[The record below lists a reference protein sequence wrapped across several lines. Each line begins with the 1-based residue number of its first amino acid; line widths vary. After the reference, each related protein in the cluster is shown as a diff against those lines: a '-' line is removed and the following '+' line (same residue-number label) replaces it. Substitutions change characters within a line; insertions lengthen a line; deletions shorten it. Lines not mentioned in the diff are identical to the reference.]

1 MIAADLAA
9 LDQVL
14 GNFEARPSQVTM
26 AAAVANAIAT
36 ETDLLVEAGTGT
48 GKTLAY
54 LLPILASG
62 KRALIATA
70 TRHLQTQ
77 ILAND
82 IPVALAAAG
91 VTREVAVLK
100 GRSNYLCKLRL
111 QRRLDLSRY
120 SLPMA
125 LVAAESVAR
134 HSQVGDRSELVGIAE
149 DDPLWPEITS
159 TADNCLGQECPH
171 QDTCFVLQARR
182 RALAADLIVVNHHLL
197 FADYAVRERWEQGG
211 ILPEVGVVVIDE
223 AHGLAETASAF
234 FGTSLSEKRVG
245 NLLTDLR
252 VALPNLPD
260 ALLREPMQALLNR
273 ADPAALRL
281 FAAVR
286 LQPNGQAV
294 RGRVLESLAA
304 PAVELAARLEE
315 LAEVMQEPLLAT
327 DPLFHKFDES
337 LFAAQQDIEKLL
349 FPPRVDDG
357 LVRWI
362 EHRRTDAILIARP
375 VDVAPILQRTL
386 LAEKTVRIF
395 TSATLAVAGSFRHAR
410 EKLGLPADVT
420 TLSLPSPFD
429 FPRQAL
435 LYVPEAIPDPYA
447 PDRDERVAQTI
458 LELALAAGGGTMAL
472 FSSRRALNDAHARLR
487 PELLPYG
494 MELLAQ
500 GEGPR
505 EVLLDRFVASQ
516 PAVLL
521 ATMGFWQ
528 GVDLPADTLRVVVV
542 DKIPFPPPDDPL
554 LVARTE
560 QLRAQG
566 RDAFD
571 DLSIPLA
578 ATALRQGFGRL
589 IRSQRHWGVVA
600 LLDPRLLKRRYGQT
614 LLDSLPPA
622 KRTRKFSDVRDFL
635 TDRLT
640 PA

>member
-1 MIAADLAA
+1 MNVADLAA
-9 LDQVL
+9 LDQIL
-14 GNFEARPSQVTM
+14 GGFEARPSQAQM
-26 AAAVANAIAT
+26 ASAVADAIANHA
-36 ETDLLVEAGTGT
+36 DLLVEAGTGT

-62 KRALIATA
+62 QRAVIATA

-77 ILAND
+77 ILQSD

-111 QRRLDLSRY
+111 EHRLEQSRY
-120 SLPMA
+120 SLPMV
-125 LVAAESVAR
+125 LVAAEAVAR
-134 HSQVGDRSELVGIAE
+134 HSQTGDRAELVGVAE
-149 DDPLWPEITS
+149 DDPIWPEITS

-171 QDTCFVLQARR
+171 QETCFVLQARR
-182 RALAADLIVVNHHLL
+182 KAMAADLIVVNHHLL
-197 FADYAVRERWEQGG
+197 FADYAVRERWDQGG

-234 FGTSLSEKRVG
+234 FGASLGERRVG

-252 VALPNLPD
+252 HAVPNVPD
-260 ALLREPMQALLNR
+260 PLLREPLLSLLNR

-281 FAAVR
+281 FAVMRA
-286 LQPNGQAV
+286 QQQGQVV
-294 RGRVLESLAA
+294 RGRVQDALGG
-304 PAVELAARLEE
+304 PAVELAAL
-315 LAEVMQEPLLAT
+315 LAQIAEMTQEPLLAT
-327 DPLFHKFDES
+327 DPLWHKFDES
-337 LFAAQQDIEKLL
+337 LFAVQQDIERVL

-362 EHRRTDAILIARP
+362 EHRRHDAMVMARP

-386 LAEKTVRIF
+386 LAEKAVRIF
-395 TSATLAVAGSFRHAR
+395 TSATLAVAGDFRHAR
-410 EKLGLPADVT
+410 EKLGLPAQIT
-420 TLSLPSPFD
+420 TLALPSPFD

-435 LYVPEAIPDPYA
+435 LYVPEAIPEPFA
-447 PDRDERVAQTI
+447 PDRDARVAQTI
-458 LELALAAGGGTMAL
+458 LDLAVAAGGGTMAL
-472 FSSRRALNDAHARLR
+472 FSSRRAMQDAEMRLR
-487 PELLPYG
+487 PELAQYG

-500 GEGPR
+500 GEAPR
-505 EVLLDRFVASQ
+505 EVLLDRFVVAQ
-516 PAVLL
+516 PALLL

-528 GVDLPADTLRVVVV
+528 GVDLPADALRVVVV

-554 LVARTE
+554 LQARSE
-560 QLRAQG
+560 QLRVQG
-566 RDAFD
+566 RDPFD
-571 DLSIPLA
+571 ELSIPLA

-600 LLDPRLLKRRYGQT
+600 LLDPRLLKRRYGQA

-622 KRTRKFSDVRDFL
+622 KRTRQFSDVREFL
-635 TDRLT
+635 TERLHDV
-640 PA
+640 

>member
-14 GNFEARPSQVTM
+14 ADFEARPSQAQM

-36 ETDLLVEAGTGT
+36 QTDLLVEAGTGT

-77 ILAND
+77 ILQND
-82 IPVALAAAG
+82 IPLALAAAG

-111 QRRLDLSRY
+111 QHRLDQSRY
-120 SLPMA
+120 ALPMV
-125 LVAAESVAR
+125 LMAAESVAR
-134 HSQVGDRSELVGIAE
+134 HSQVGDRSELLGVAE
-149 DDPLWPEITS
+149 DDAIWPEITS

-171 QDTCFVLQARR
+171 QETCFVLQARR
-182 RALAADLIVVNHHLL
+182 RAMAADLVVVNHHLL

-234 FGTSLSEKRVG
+234 FGASIGERRIG

-252 VALPNLPD
+252 LAVPNLPD
-260 ALLREPMQALLNR
+260 SLLREPMVALLNG

-281 FAAVR
+281 FGAIRA
-286 LQPNGQAV
+286 LPHGQAL
-294 RGRVLESLAA
+294 RGKVHESLAN
-304 PAVELAARLEE
+304 PAIELAAL
-315 LAEVMQEPLLAT
+315 LAEVAEMMQEPLLAA
-327 DPLFHKFDES
+327 DPLWHKFDES
-337 LFAAQQDIEKLL
+337 LFTAQQDIERVL
-349 FPPRVDDG
+349 FPPRVEDG
-357 LVRWI
+357 MVRWI
-362 EHRRTDAILIARP
+362 ELRRNDAMVIARP

-386 LAEKTVRIF
+386 LAESVVRIF
-395 TSATLAVAGSFRHAR
+395 TSATLAVAGDFSHAR
-410 EKLGLPADVT
+410 DKLGLPADVT
-420 TLSLPSPFD
+420 TLSLPSPFN

-435 LYVPEAIPDPYA
+435 LYVPEAIPDPFA
-447 PDRDERVAQTI
+447 PDRDAAVAQTI
-458 LELALAAGGGTMAL
+458 LDLAVAAGGGTMAL
-472 FSSRRALNDAHARLR
+472 FSSRRALNDAQARLR
-487 PELLPYG
+487 QELTPYG

-500 GEGPR
+500 GEAPR
-505 EVLLDRFVASQ
+505 EVLLDRFVQAQ

-528 GVDLPADTLRVVVV
+528 GVDLPADALRVVVV

-554 LVARTE
+554 LQARAE
-560 QLRAQG
+560 LLRTQG

-571 DLSIPLA
+571 DLSVPLA
-578 ATALRQGFGRL
+578 AIALRQGFGRL

-600 LLDPRLLKRRYGQT
+600 LLDPRLLKRRYGQK

-622 KRTRKFSDVRDFL
+622 ARTRKFSDVRAFL
-635 TDRLT
+635 TDRLH

>member
-1 MIAADLAA
+1 MITADLAA

-14 GNFEARPSQVTM
+14 GDFEARPSQVAM

-36 ETDLLVEAGTGT
+36 QTDLLVEAGTGT

-77 ILAND
+77 ILQND
-82 IPVALAAAG
+82 IPVALAATG

-111 QRRLDLSRY
+111 EHRLEQSRY

-125 LVAAESVAR
+125 LMAAESVAR

-149 DDPLWPEITS
+149 DDPIWPEITS

-182 RALAADLIVVNHHLL
+182 RAMAADLIVVNHHLL

-223 AHGLAETASAF
+223 AHGLADTASAF
-234 FGTSLSEKRVG
+234 FGSSLGERRVG
-245 NLLTDLR
+245 NLLADLR
-252 VALPNLPD
+252 LALPNVPD
-260 ALLREPMQALLNR
+260 SLLREPMRALLDR

-281 FAAVR
+281 FALMR
-286 LQPNGQAV
+286 LQPHGQVV
-294 RGRVLESLAA
+294 RGRVQDALAS
-304 PAVELAARLEE
+304 PAVELAALLAE
-315 LAEVMQEPLLAT
+315 LAEMMQEPMLAT
-327 DPLFHKFDES
+327 DPLWHKFDES
-337 LFAAQQDIEKLL
+337 LFAVQQDIERVL
-349 FPPRVDDG
+349 FPPRSEDG
-357 LVRWI
+357 MVRWI
-362 EHRRTDAILIARP
+362 EHRRHDAIVIARP
-375 VDVAPILQRTL
+375 VDVAPILKRTL
-386 LAEKTVRIF
+386 LAEPVVRIF
-395 TSATLAVAGSFRHAR
+395 TSATLAVAGDFRHAR
-410 EKLGLPADVT
+410 EKLGLPDDVP

-435 LYVPEAIPDPYA
+435 LYVPEAIPDPFA
-447 PDRDERVAQTI
+447 PDRDARVAETI
-458 LELALAAGGGTMAL
+458 LDLAVAAGGGTMAL
-472 FSSRRALNDAHARLR
+472 FSSRRALNDALARLR
-487 PELLPYG
+487 PELVPYG

-500 GEGPR
+500 GEAPR
-505 EVLLDRFVASQ
+505 EVLLERFVLSQ

-528 GVDLPADTLRVVVV
+528 GVDLPADALRVVVV

-600 LLDPRLLKRRYGQT
+600 LLDPRLLKRRYGQK

-622 KRTRKFSDVRDFL
+622 KRTRKFADVRDFL
-635 TDRLT
+635 TDRLH
-640 PA
+640 PG

>member
-1 MIAADLAA
+1 MITGDLAA

-14 GNFEARPSQVTM
+14 ADFEARPSQVLM
-26 AAAVANAIAT
+26 AAAVAEAIAGT
-36 ETDLLVEAGTGT
+36 HDLLVEAGTGT

-54 LLPILASG
+54 LLPILAAG

-77 ILAND
+77 ILQND
-82 IPVALAAAG
+82 IPVALAACG

-111 QRRLDLSRY
+111 QARLEHSRY
-120 SLPMA
+120 ALPMA
-125 LVAAESVAR
+125 LLAAESVAR

-149 DDPLWPEITS
+149 EDPIWPDITS

-171 QDTCFVLQARR
+171 QETCFVLQARR
-182 RALAADLIVVNHHLL
+182 KAMAADLIVVNHHLL

-223 AHGLAETASAF
+223 AHGLAETAGAF
-234 FGTSLSEKRVG
+234 FGTSLSERRVA
-245 NLLTDLR
+245 NLLADLR
-252 VALPNLPD
+252 LALPNVPD
-260 ALLREPMQALLNR
+260 ALLREPMHTLLGQAE
-273 ADPAALRL
+273 PAAQRL
-281 FAAVR
+281 FAAMR
-286 LQPNGQAV
+286 ALPHGQTV
-294 RGRVLESLAA
+294 RGRVQEALAG
-304 PAVELAARLEE
+304 PAIELAARLEE
-315 LAEVMQEPLLAT
+315 LAQRMQEPLLAA
-327 DPLFHKFDES
+327 DPLWHKFDET
-337 LFAAQQDIEKLL
+337 LFAVQQDIERTL

-357 LVRWI
+357 MVRWI
-362 EHRRTDAILIARP
+362 EQRRSDALVIARP

-386 LAEKTVRIF
+386 LAEHVVRIF
-395 TSATLAVAGSFRHAR
+395 TSATLAVAGDFRHAR
-410 EKLGLPADVT
+410 EKLGLPADVA
-420 TLSLPSPFD
+420 TLSLASPFD
-429 FPRQAL
+429 FARQAL
-435 LYVPEAIPDPYA
+435 LYVPDGIADPFA
-447 PDRDERVAQTI
+447 PDRDAQVAQAI
-458 LELALAAGGGTMAL
+458 LDLALAAGGGTMAL
-472 FSSRRALNDAHARLR
+472 FSSRRALNDAQTRLQ
-487 PELLPYG
+487 PELAPYG

-500 GEGPR
+500 GEAPR
-505 EVLLDRFVASQ
+505 EVLLERFVQAQ

-542 DKIPFPPPDDPL
+542 DKIPFPPPDDPV
-554 LVARTE
+554 LVARSE
-560 QLRAQG
+560 QLRAAG

-622 KRTRKFSDVRDFL
+622 KRTRKFADVRLFL
-635 TDRLT
+635 SERLD
-640 PA
+640 PG

>member
-1 MIAADLAA
+1 
-9 LDQVL
+9 
-14 GNFEARPSQVTM
+14 M

-36 ETDLLVEAGTGT
+36 QTDLLVEAGTGT

-77 ILAND
+77 ILQND
-82 IPVALAAAG
+82 IPVALAATG

-111 QRRLDLSRY
+111 EHRLAQSRY

-125 LVAAESVAR
+125 LMAAESVAR

-149 DDPLWPEITS
+149 DDPIWPEITS

-182 RALAADLIVVNHHLL
+182 RAMAADLIVVNHHLL

-223 AHGLAETASAF
+223 AHGLADTASAF
-234 FGTSLSEKRVG
+234 FGSSLGERRVG
-245 NLLTDLR
+245 NLLADLR
-252 VALPNLPD
+252 LALPNLPD
-260 ALLREPMQALLNR
+260 SLLREPMRTLLDR

-281 FAAVR
+281 FALIR
-286 LQPNGQAV
+286 LQPHGQTV
-294 RGRVLESLAA
+294 RGRVQDALAS
-304 PAVELAARLEE
+304 PAVELAALLAE
-315 LAEVMQEPLLAT
+315 LAEMMQEPMLAT
-327 DPLFHKFDES
+327 DPLWHKFDES
-337 LFAAQQDIEKLL
+337 LFAVQQDIERVL
-349 FPPRVDDG
+349 FPPRSEDG
-357 LVRWI
+357 MVRWV
-362 EHRRTDAILIARP
+362 EHRRNDAIVIARP
-375 VDVAPILQRTL
+375 VDVAPILKRTL
-386 LAEKTVRIF
+386 LAEPVVRIF
-395 TSATLAVAGSFRHAR
+395 TSATLAVAGDFRHAR
-410 EKLGLPADVT
+410 EKLGLPDDVP

-435 LYVPEAIPDPYA
+435 LYVPEAIPDPFA
-447 PDRDERVAQTI
+447 PDRDARVAETI
-458 LELALAAGGGTMAL
+458 LDLAVAAGGGTMAL
-472 FSSRRALNDAHARLR
+472 FSSRRALNDALVRLR
-487 PELLPYG
+487 PELAPYG

-500 GEGPR
+500 GEAPR
-505 EVLLDRFVASQ
+505 EVLLERFVLSQ

-528 GVDLPADTLRVVVV
+528 GVDLPADALRVVVV

-600 LLDPRLLKRRYGQT
+600 LLDPRLLKRRYGQK

-622 KRTRKFSDVRDFL
+622 KRTRKFADVRDFL
-635 TDRLT
+635 TERLH
-640 PA
+640 PG